1 VKNYLVFLA
10 ILFLFGCAAYNP
22 RPVDIVKMKVMN
34 NSYELTQDEL
44 ITGKLAI
51 IPCKNKSEY
60 SEITSLLD
68 SVLINQLPEIFPEF
82 VNIVD
87 SFDLFTEL
95 RNSYSVKYDF
105 NTVINTNVSENFL
118 FFVEVDSLWQK
129 HIEGTSMNASGNV
142 INSSSWLITIME
154 LNVSIYDQ
162 KQARIVWER
171 KIQSS
176 VSEIE
181 SPLLMNIHKNDNYLK
196 CVALCNQAIKPVTV
210 ALNVLK
216 LPIDLQIELD
226 KINMS
231 DNYDI
236 SGDLLIKLFKFM
248 GANVTKKR
256 LDYKIE
262 KNNKKIYLPI
272 DSGII
277 TEQNYNEIKSMMN
290 ECKIY
295 YEKFTKEIQGYM

>member
-1 VKNYLVFLA
+1 MKNYLVFLA

-51 IPCKNKSEY
+51 ISCKNKSEY

-142 INSSSWLITIME
+142 INSSSWLITIIE
-154 LNVSIYDQ
+154 LN
-162 KQARIVWER
+162 
-171 KIQSS
+171 
-176 VSEIE
+176 
-181 SPLLMNIHKNDNYLK
+181 
-196 CVALCNQAIKPVTV
+196 
-210 ALNVLK
+210 
-216 LPIDLQIELD
+216 
-226 KINMS
+226 
-231 DNYDI
+231 
-236 SGDLLIKLFKFM
+236 
-248 GANVTKKR
+248 
-256 LDYKIE
+256 
-262 KNNKKIYLPI
+262 
-272 DSGII
+272 
-277 TEQNYNEIKSMMN
+277 
-290 ECKIY
+290 
-295 YEKFTKEIQGYM
+295 